1 MLTVIFSSFNGE
13 PTVQRMLEACCNLAP
28 PDGGW
33 KLVAVDNGST
43 DRTGDIMRAFGQR
56 LPIEI
61 LTVAAR
67 GKNRALNVALDHV
80 EGDLV
85 VLTDDDVIPDA
96 QWLRKLEE
104 CARDH
109 PDHELFG
116 GPILPHW
123 PRPPD
128 PWILADVPLGVTFA
142 LTDRTIKDGEVSSDT
157 IWGPNMAIR
166 KSVLDRGI
174 RFNSNVGP
182 DGTSDYMMGSETEF
196 TRRLARDG
204 VKAWFCADAQVSHMI
219 REHQLSVDWILQR
232 AHRHGRSAYFLDHKI
247 DSSAP
252 TVFGVERWLYTQLVS
267 SGLRAIAYLLR
278 GRKSEWFKAMRLH
291 YYTRGGLAQ
300 ARAMRGRTG
309 P

>member
-1 MLTVIFSSFNGE
+1 MR
-13 PTVQRMLEACCNLAP
+13 PTRYAILFF
-28 PDGGW
+28 
-33 KLVAVDNGST
+33 LVALAMANYLPFTVTSYWANSGT
-43 DRTGDIMRAFGQR
+43 AFPQSFMAY
-56 LPIEI
+56 PI
-61 LTVAAR
+61 
-67 GKNRALNVALDHV
+67 
-80 EGDLV
+80 
-85 VLTDDDVIPDA
+85 A
-96 QWLRKLEE
+96 Q
-104 CARDH
+104 AN
-109 PDHELFG
+109 
-116 GPILPHW
+116 
-123 PRPPD
+123 
-128 PWILADVPLGVTFA
+128 A
-142 LTDRTIKDGEVSSDT
+142 
-157 IWGPNMAIR
+157 
-166 KSVLDRGI
+166 
-174 RFNSNVGP
+174 P